1 MLETSSAQPLL
12 GLDPDLGVLL
22 SPERWQAASDDL
34 RVSVAAFDPGPWQ
47 PDAVCAASPANVG
60 LLALSGVVTR
70 EICVHDAPSAEL
82 LGPGDIIRTWHA
94 DAPPGML
101 RTSVRWLAL
110 RRTAFALL
118 DRECALT
125 LRRYPEVMTVVL
137 DRLNAR
143 AERLAVTQ
151 AISQITGVETR
162 VEALLWH
169 LSERWGRIG
178 SDGVI
183 IPLTLSHRMIG
194 SLVGARR
201 PTVSTAIA
209 QLVQHGRIARR
220 ADGSWVLTGEPPAS
234 PAPARHLVLAD
245 DEHEDAPHRRWAAMD
260 TGELAAP

>member
-1 MLETSSAQPLL
+1 
-12 GLDPDLGVLL
+12 
-22 SPERWQAASDDL
+22 
-34 RVSVAAFDPGPWQ
+34 
-47 PDAVCAASPANVG
+47 
-60 LLALSGVVTR
+60 
-70 EICVHDAPSAEL
+70 
-82 LGPGDIIRTWHA
+82 
-94 DAPPGML
+94 
-101 RTSVRWLAL
+101 
-110 RRTAFALL
+110 
-118 DRECALT
+118 
-125 LRRYPEVMTVVL
+125 MTIVL

-183 IPLTLSHRMIG
+183 VPLTLSHRMIG

-209 QLVQHGRIARR
+209 QLVQQGRLARR
-220 ADGSWVLTGEPPAS
+220 ADGSWVLTGPPLPA
-234 PAPARHLVLAD
+234 PAPARHLELAGD
-245 DEHEDAPHRRWAAMD
+245 DHADEPRRSWAAMR

>member
-1 MLETSSAQPLL
+1 MLETSTAQPLL

-22 SPERWQAASDDL
+22 APERMQAASEDL
-34 RVSVAAFDPGPWQ
+34 QVRVTGFDPGPWR
-47 PDAVCAASPANVG
+47 PESMCGASPANVG
-60 LLALSGVVTR
+60 LLVLSGVVSR
-70 EICVHDAPSAEL
+70 EICLHDAPSAEL
-82 LGPGDIIRTWHA
+82 LGSGDIIRTWQA
-94 DAPPGML
+94 DAQPGML
-101 RTSVRWLAL
+101 RTSVRWIAL
-110 RRTAFALL
+110 SRTRLALL
-118 DRECALT
+118 DRDTALA

-183 IPLTLSHRMIG
+183 VPLMLSHRMIG

-209 QLVQHGRIARR
+209 QLVQQERIARR
-220 ADGSWVLTGEPPAS
+220 EDGSWVLTGQPLPA
-234 PAPARHLVLAD
+234 PAPARHLELAGD
-245 DEHEDAPHRRWAAMD
+245 DHADEARRNWAAMR

>member
-1 MLETSSAQPLL
+1 MPETSSAQPLL

-22 SPERWQAASDDL
+22 SPERLQAAGEEL
-34 RVSVAAFDPGPWQ
+34 HVRVAGLDPGAWHP
-47 PDAVCAASPANVG
+47 ARMCGTSPANVG
-60 LLALSGVVTR
+60 LLVLSGIVSR

-82 LGPGDIIRTWHA
+82 LGPGDIIRTWQA
-94 DAPPGML
+94 DTPPAML
-101 RTSVRWLAL
+101 GTSVRWVAL
-110 RRTAFALL
+110 GRTTLALL
-118 DRECALT
+118 DRDTALA

-183 IPLTLSHRMIG
+183 VPLALSHRMIG

-209 QLVQHGRIARR
+209 QLVQQSRIARR
-220 ADGSWVLTGEPPAS
+220 EDGSWVLTGPRL
-234 PAPARHLVLAD
+234 PAPAAARHLELAGD
-245 DEHEDAPHRRWAAMD
+245 VQAHEPCRNRAAVR
-260 TGELAAP
+260 TGEMAAP

>member
-1 MLETSSAQPLL
+1 MLETSSVQPLL

-22 SPERWQAASDDL
+22 APERMQAASEDL
-34 RVSVAAFDPGPWQ
+34 QVRVAGFDPGPWR
-47 PDAVCAASPANVG
+47 PESMCGASPANVG
-60 LLALSGVVTR
+60 LLVLNGVVSR

-82 LGPGDIIRTWHA
+82 LGPGDIIRTWQA

-101 RTSVRWLAL
+101 RTSVRWVAL
-110 RRTAFALL
+110 SRATLALL
-118 DRECALT
+118 DRDTALA
-125 LRRYPEVMTVVL
+125 LRRYPEVMAVVL

-183 IPLTLSHRMIG
+183 VPLMLSHRMIG

-201 PTVSTAIA
+201 PTVSTAVA
-209 QLVQHGRIARR
+209 QLVQQGRIVRR
-220 ADGSWVLTGEPPAS
+220 EDGSWVLTGPPLPA
-234 PAPARHLVLAD
+234 PAPARHLELASDPAD
-245 DEHEDAPHRRWAAMD
+245 DESRRSWAAMR
-260 TGELAAP
+260 TGEMAAP

>member
-1 MLETSSAQPLL
+1 MLETPSAQPLL

-22 SPERWQAASDDL
+22 SPERWEAADGEL
-34 RVSVAAFDPGPWQ
+34 HVRVAAFGSGPWR
-47 PDAVCAASPANVG
+47 PEAACATSPANIG
-60 LLALSGVVTR
+60 LLVLSGVVVR

-82 LGPGDIIRTWHA
+82 LGPGDIIRTWQA
-94 DAPPGML
+94 DAAPGML
-101 RTSVRWLAL
+101 RTSVRWAAL
-110 RRTAFALL
+110 GRTTLALL
-118 DRECALT
+118 DRDCALT

-183 IPLTLSHRMIG
+183 VPLPLSHRMIG

-201 PTVSTAIA
+201 PTVSSAIA
-209 QLVQHGRIARR
+209 QLVQQGRIARR
-220 ADGSWVLTGEPPAS
+220 TDGNWVLTGPPPAS
-234 PAPARHLVLAD
+234 PAPAPHLVLAGEE
-245 DEHEDAPHRRWAAMD
+245 DEPFRRWAAMW